1 MVIFVVHIQGTGCGK
16 MMFMT
21 SEETFGSQRSL
32 RGVPPSEKLH
42 SLPKYTQNQDINTQ
56 RGNAARLPELT
67 PALYHNF
74 INCSWSLWY
83 SEQCTD
89 CEESR
94 HISWAKCARKNSFIF
109 EYIQSYYISG
119 VVYWVNATNRQIS
132 LLSDFQ
138 ITHLVRPKYHKSDSI
153 LKWSHSF

>member
-16 MMFMT
+16 MMFMA

-42 SLPKYTQNQDINTQ
+42 SLPKYIRNQDINTQ

-83 SEQCTD
+83 REHCTN
-89 CEESR
+89 CEESK
-94 HISWAKCARKNSFIF
+94 HISWAKWARKNPFILN
-109 EYIQSYYISG
+109 ISSHIIPC
-119 VVYWVNATNRQIS
+119 VIYWVNATNRQIS
-132 LLSDFQ
+132 LLPDWNLLLFKLF
-138 ITHLVRPKYHKSDSI
+138 I
-153 LKWSHSF
+153 

>member
-1 MVIFVVHIQGTGCGK
+1 MVISVVHIQGTGCGK
-16 MMFMT
+16 MMFMA

-74 INCSWSLWY
+74 INCS
-83 SEQCTD
+83 
-89 CEESR
+89 
-94 HISWAKCARKNSFIF
+94 
-109 EYIQSYYISG
+109 
-119 VVYWVNATNRQIS
+119 
-132 LLSDFQ
+132 
-138 ITHLVRPKYHKSDSI
+138 
-153 LKWSHSF
+153 